1 MVYYPYKTIGTT
13 LLEEVALQ
21 PRVVAVMAR
30 KWEKFHSYQ
39 NKIPKLL
46 TSTDW
51 EKCKMRGECCHL
63 LRSIC
68 NKKMISSLFCNG
80 ANKQAN
86 VFKKV
91 FDEAR
96 LLRTLKYFE

>member
-1 MVYYPYKTIGTT
+1 MQALSLMVYYPYKTIGTA

-30 KWEKFHSYQ
+30 KWEKFHSYP

-51 EKCKMRGECCHL
+51 EKMQ
-63 LRSIC
+63 
-68 NKKMISSLFCNG
+68 N
-80 ANKQAN
+80 AW
-86 VFKKV
+86 
-91 FDEAR
+91 
-96 LLRTLKYFE
+96 

>member
-1 MVYYPYKTIGTT
+1 MQALSLMQWYNYYPNKTIRTT

-30 KWEKFHSYQ
+30 KWEKFHSYP

-51 EKCKMRGECCHL
+51 EKMQ
-63 LRSIC
+63 
-68 NKKMISSLFCNG
+68 N
-80 ANKQAN
+80 AW
-86 VFKKV
+86 
-91 FDEAR
+91 
-96 LLRTLKYFE
+96 

>member
-1 MVYYPYKTIGTT
+1 
-13 LLEEVALQ
+13 
-21 PRVVAVMAR
+21 
-30 KWEKFHSYQ
+30 
-39 NKIPKLL
+39 
-46 TSTDW
+46 
-51 EKCKMRGECCHL
+51 MRGECCHL

-68 NKKMISSLFCNG
+68 NKKIIFSLFCNG

-96 LLRTLKYFE
+96 LLRTLKITNKTNKTIIDCGFHMIMKN